1 MILLGFETLAA
12 VYIVTRV
19 FEKKH
24 AKTNEPVKGV
34 KKNGLINPDT
44 VAVREKEKQVNHYLK
59 VNTVAIATTL
69 VGYVYYPAKLISL
82 GLISYS
88 TVPILKNAE
97 KSLLVEKRVKN
108 DLLNSIVSVVCI
120 GTGQYFTAALVAGL
134 YHLGDKMVIK
144 TQDRSKAMINDVFQQ
159 QPNKVWLLTQ
169 DGTEVET
176 AIEIVQVNDI
186 IVVNTGNIVPV
197 DGKVVEGA
205 AMIDQHALTGESVLA
220 EKIVGDQVFAT
231 TLVIS
236 GRILV
241 KLEYAGIDTTAA
253 KVCDILKHTASY
265 KTSIQSRSEKLAD
278 KVAVPLMGVAG
289 MLLPI
294 IGILPATA
302 LLYSSPGNSIKTFAS
317 LQTVNYLIFLSKQ
330 GILVKD
336 GRALEELRKV
346 DTVLFD
352 KTGTLTIEQPTVGK
366 IIICDELTET
376 QVLSYAAA
384 AEHKLTHPIARAI
397 LKHAEDNE
405 LATIPV
411 ENAHYQIG
419 YGMTVHKENA
429 IIQVGSLRFM
439 DMEGISVPSIIK
451 QTQADWHRQGHSL
464 VAVAVNKHIK
474 GAIEIKPQLRPE
486 IKTMLY
492 NLRQHKVK
500 HIGIVSGDHKQ
511 PTQKLA
517 QELGMDSYFYD
528 VLPQEKAT
536 IVENLQ
542 KQGKTVCFVGDGIN
556 DTIAIKQANVSISF
570 SDASAITADLA
581 QIVLMDGNVSHL
593 PVLFEVAENLSTD
606 TKRILAMLGSTATLS
621 STGAVFLQMRVIGA
635 IGLQVAENVM
645 GFGYAMRP
653 LKSGSLAGTFNSTLP
668 LVECESAKITSI
680 QTQP

>member
-1 MILLGFETLAA
+1 MILLGFGTLAA

-19 FEKKH
+19 IEST
-24 AKTNEPVKGV
+24 KTNKQVKDV
-34 KKNGLINPDT
+34 KKNSLINPGSIE
-44 VAVREKEKQVNHYLK
+44 VNEKEKQVNHYLK
-59 VNTVAIATTL
+59 VNTVAFATIAI
-69 VGYVYYPAKLISL
+69 GYVYYPARLISL

-88 TVPILKNAE
+88 TVPILKKAE
-97 KSLLVEKRVKN
+97 KSVLVEKQVKN
-108 DLLNSIVSVVCI
+108 DLLHSIISVVCI
-120 GTGQYFTAALVAGL
+120 GTGQYFAAALVAGL
-134 YHLGDKMVIK
+134 YHFGDKMVIK
-144 TQDRSKAMINDVFQQ
+144 TQDHSKAMINDVFQQ
-159 QPNKVWLLTQ
+159 QPNKVWLLTE
-169 DGTEVET
+169 DGSEVET
-176 AIEIVQVNDI
+176 AIETVQLNDI

-197 DGKVVEGA
+197 DGKIVEGV

-220 EKIVGDQVFAT
+220 DKSIGDKVLAT
-231 TLVIS
+231 TLVVS

-241 KLEYAGIDTTAA
+241 EIEHTGIDTTAA
-253 KVCDILKHTASY
+253 KVCDILKHTADY
-265 KTSIQSRSEKLAD
+265 KTSIQSRGEQWAD
-278 KVAVPLMGVAG
+278 KVAVSLMGAAG
-289 MLLPI
+289 ILFPI
-294 IGILPATA
+294 IGILPATV

-317 LQTVNYLIFLSKQ
+317 LQTFNYLIFLSKQ

-405 LATIPV
+405 LPTIPV

-419 YGMTVHKENA
+419 YGITVHKENT

-439 DMEGISVPSIIK
+439 DMEGISVPEIIK
-451 QTQADWHRQGHSL
+451 QTQADCHKQGHSV
-464 VAVAVNKHIK
+464 VAVAVNKYLK

-486 IKTMLY
+486 IKVMLDG
-492 NLRQHKVK
+492 LRQHKVK

-517 QELGMDSYFYD
+517 QELEMDSYFYD
-528 VLPQEKAT
+528 VLPQDKAT
-536 IVENLQ
+536 IVKNLQ
-542 KQGKTVCFVGDGIN
+542 KQGNTVCFVGDGIN

-581 QIVLMDGNVSHL
+581 QIVLMDGNISHL

-606 TKRILAMLGSTATLS
+606 TKRILAMLGST
-621 STGAVFLQMRVIGA
+621 STIMGMSAVFVQMGVFGA

-653 LKSGSLAGTFNSTLP
+653 LKDKQATPRKAQIPKLTKNPYT
-668 LVECESAKITSI
+668 I
-680 QTQP
+680 

>member
-1 MILLGFETLAA
+1 MILLGFEILAT

-19 FEKKH
+19 IENT
-24 AKTNEPVKGV
+24 KTNKQAKDV
-34 KKNGLINPDT
+34 KKNSLLNPDSIE
-44 VAVREKEKQVNHYLK
+44 VNEKEKQVNHYLK

-69 VGYVYYPAKLISL
+69 MGYVYHPVKLISL

-88 TVPILKNAE
+88 TVPIIKDAE

-120 GTGQYFTAALVAGL
+120 GTGQYFVAVLVAGL

-144 TQDRSKAMINDVFQQ
+144 TQDRSKAMISDAFQQ
-159 QPNKVWLLTQ
+159 QPNKVWLLTH
-169 DGTEVET
+169 DDTEVET
-176 AIEIVQVNDI
+176 KIETVQVNDI
-186 IVVNTGNIVPV
+186 IVVNTGNILPV
-197 DGKVVEGA
+197 DGNVVEGA

-220 EKIVGDQVFAT
+220 EKTVGDKVLAT

-241 KLEYAGIDTTAA
+241 RIEHAGIDTTAA
-253 KVCDILKHTASY
+253 KVCDILKHTADY
-265 KTSIQSRSEKLAD
+265 KSSIQLRGEQWAD

-294 IGILPATA
+294 IGILPATT
-302 LLYSSPGNSIKTFAS
+302 LLYSSPGNAIKTFAS
-317 LQTVNYLIFLSKQ
+317 LQTFNYLIFLSKQ

-336 GRALEELRKV
+336 GRSLEELRKV

-366 IIICDELTET
+366 IITCDELSEI
-376 QVLSYAAA
+376 QVLSHAAA

-411 ENAHYQIG
+411 KNAHYQIG
-419 YGMTVHKENA
+419 YGITVHNENT

-439 DMEGISVPSIIK
+439 DMEGIDVPEIIK
-451 QTQADWHRQGHSL
+451 QTQADCHKQGHSV

-486 IKTMLY
+486 IKVMLDS
-492 NLRQHKVK
+492 LRQHKVK

-528 VLPQEKAT
+528 VLPADKAT

-556 DTIAIKQANVSISF
+556 DTIAIKKANVSISF
-570 SDASAITADLA
+570 SDASTITADLA
-581 QIVLMDGNVSHL
+581 QIVLMDGNISHL
-593 PVLFEVAENLSTD
+593 PVLFEAAENLSTD
-606 TKRILAMLGSTATLS
+606 MKKILTMLGGTCTLIS
-621 STGAVFLQMRVIGA
+621 MGAVFSQMRVIGA
-635 IGLQVAENVM
+635 VVVQLAEGVI
-645 GFGYAMRP
+645 GFGYTMRP
-653 LKSGSLAGTFNSTLP
+653 LKSSSL
-668 LVECESAKITSI
+668 E
-680 QTQP
+680 

>member
-1 MILLGFETLAA
+1 MILLGFETLAV

-19 FEKKH
+19 IEKKR
-24 AKTNEPVKGV
+24 AKTNDLAKNV
-34 KKNGLINPDT
+34 KKNGLLNPD
-44 VAVREKEKQVNHYLK
+44 ALEASEKEKQVNHYLK
-59 VNTVAIATTL
+59 VNAVAIATTL
-69 VGYVYYPAKLISL
+69 IGYVNYPAKLISL

-88 TVPILKNAE
+88 IVPILKNAE
-97 KSLLVEKRVKN
+97 KSLLVEKRIKN

-159 QPNKVWLLTQ
+159 QPNKVWLLTP

-176 AIEIVQVNDI
+176 KIETVQMNDI

-220 EKIVGDQVFAT
+220 EKTVGDKVLAT
-231 TLVIS
+231 TLLIS

-241 KLEYAGIDTTAA
+241 EMEHAGIDTTAA
-253 KVCDILKHTASY
+253 KVGDILKHTADY
-265 KTSIQSRSEKLAD
+265 KSSIQSRSEQWAD
-278 KVAVPLMGVAG
+278 KIAVPLIWVAG
-289 MLLPI
+289 MLLPF

-302 LLYSSPGNSIKTFAS
+302 LLYSSPGNDIKTFAS
-317 LQTVNYLIFLSKQ
+317 LQTLNYLIFLSKQ

-336 GRALEELRKV
+336 GRALEKLSKV

-352 KTGTLTIEQPTVGK
+352 KTGTLTIEQPTVGE
-366 IIICDELTET
+366 IITCDELSET

-411 ENAHYQIG
+411 ENAHYQKG
-419 YGMTVHKENA
+419 YGITVHKENA

-439 DMEGISVPSIIK
+439 DMEGICVPEIIR
-451 QTQADWHRQGHSL
+451 QTQTDCHKQGHSV

-474 GAIEIKPQLRPE
+474 GAIEIKPQLIPE
-486 IKTMLY
+486 IKVMLDS
-492 NLRQHKVK
+492 LRQHKVK

-517 QELGMDSYFYD
+517 QELEMDSYFYD
-528 VLPQEKAT
+528 VLPQDKAT

-542 KQGKTVCFVGDGIN
+542 KQGKSVCFVGDGIN
-556 DTIAIKQANVSISF
+556 DTIAIKKANVSISF
-570 SDASAITADLA
+570 ADASAITADLA
-581 QIVLMDGNVSHL
+581 QIVLMDGNIFHL
-593 PVLFEVAENLSTD
+593 PVLFEVVENLSTD
-606 TKRILAMLGSTATLS
+606 TKAILAMLGSIATLTA
-621 STGAVFLQMRVIGA
+621 TGAVFIQMRVVGA
-635 IGLQVAENVM
+635 VGLQVAASTM

-653 LKSGSLAGTFNSTLP
+653 LKDKQ
-668 LVECESAKITSI
+668 AKHFLQSERD
-680 QTQP
+680 

>member
-1 MILLGFETLAA
+1 
-12 VYIVTRV
+12 
-19 FEKKH
+19 
-24 AKTNEPVKGV
+24 
-34 KKNGLINPDT
+34 
-44 VAVREKEKQVNHYLK
+44 
-59 VNTVAIATTL
+59 
-69 VGYVYYPAKLISL
+69 LISL

-88 TVPILKNAE
+88 TVPILRDAE

-120 GTGQYFTAALVAGL
+120 GTGQYFAAVLVAGL

-144 TQDRSKAMINDVFQQ
+144 TQDRSKAMINDAFQQ

-176 AIEIVQVNDI
+176 DIEIVQVNDI

-197 DGKVVEGA
+197 DGKVIEGA

-220 EKIVGDQVFAT
+220 EKTIGDKVLAT

-241 KLEYAGIDTTAA
+241 RIEHAGIDTTAA
-253 KVCDILKHTASY
+253 KVALPLLGTAS
-265 KTSIQSRSEKLAD
+265 I
-278 KVAVPLMGVAG
+278 
-289 MLLPI
+289 LLPI

-302 LLYSSPGNSIKTFAS
+302 LLFSSPGNSIKTFAS
-317 LQTVNYLIFLSKQ
+317 LQTFNYLIFLSKQ

-366 IIICDELTET
+366 IITCDELSET
-376 QVLSYAAA
+376 QVLSYASA

-397 LKHAEDNE
+397 LKYAEDNE

-411 ENAHYQIG
+411 ENAHYKMG
-419 YGMTVHKENA
+419 YGITVHNENT

-439 DMEGISVPSIIK
+439 DMESISVPEIIK
-451 QTQADWHRQGHSL
+451 QTETDCHKQGHSVVV
-464 VAVAVNKHIK
+464 VAINKRIK

-486 IKTMLY
+486 VKTMLD

-528 VLPQEKAT
+528 VLPAEKAS

-542 KQGKTVCFVGDGIN
+542 K
-556 DTIAIKQANVSISF
+556 
-570 SDASAITADLA
+570 
-581 QIVLMDGNVSHL
+581 
-593 PVLFEVAENLSTD
+593 
-606 TKRILAMLGSTATLS
+606 
-621 STGAVFLQMRVIGA
+621 
-635 IGLQVAENVM
+635 
-645 GFGYAMRP
+645 
-653 LKSGSLAGTFNSTLP
+653 
-668 LVECESAKITSI
+668 
-680 QTQP
+680 